1 MFNTNTPRICRTH
14 PFTNQC
20 CPELYQCM
28 RIIYS
33 VLYNTLLCTTLHNT
47 MWCRALVVERT
58 YAPLCAR
65 QGVTNRPQTP
75 RASQAGG
82 RQGCWGFSWEG
93 CCALG
98 SVIIKEIRVAIWGH
112 PRVSQSSGSQY
123 KDGLDICRKME
134 SFIKQILARC
144 EGPHACGRLSKFF
157 KKKLY
162 DKKLPGTSP
171 CGRGN

>member
-112 PRVSQSSGSQY
+112 PRVSQPGGSQY
-123 KDGLDICRKME
+123 EEGLDIGRRRE
-134 SFIKQILARC
+134 SVIKQI
-144 EGPHACGRLSKFF
+144 RLSVKASMLVEGHPSLSRRTCMT
-157 KKKLY
+157 KSSLG
-162 DKKLPGTSP
+162 LLLVAE
-171 CGRGN
+171 C